1 MKEQIRGNNF
11 GENCFRGSNF
21 GENYFRGNSFGE
33 NYFLCIRMIILF
45 VLEIYIVLSQSV
57 LTGASAWVLLLLALF
72 VGAVAGKELV
82 KEKRKWVFWIA
93 GCVCCLLMICYLGR
107 EFVLLLIFFCFEV
120 LTNVKPTLFWYTVPF
135 VPACVTSG
143 IGIEVQL
150 LFTLFMGMLCVQHD
164 LVVVSYQRQTREDTL
179 SEQQLKKTMYEKE
192 HELHEEI
199 DRGFLRAE
207 NQLLEER
214 TRLSQTLHDKL
225 GHTINGSVYQ
235 LEAVKVLMEREPE
248 RARGM
253 TQAVIDQLRTGM
265 DEIRA
270 ILRKERPE
278 KYKLALLQLEQLCA
292 DCNRKGIE
300 AVLFTEGDVSF
311 VPEAYLEIILDNAYE
326 AVSNALKYAQCTKI
340 EIRLYAMN
348 QMIRCSISDNGV
360 GCDKVVDGM
369 GIAGMKRRVRGV
381 NGILD
386 FDTELG
392 FTINMLLPLEKENG

>member
-1 MKEQIRGNNF
+1 MKEQ
-11 GENCFRGSNF
+11 FRG
-21 GENYFRGNSFGE
+21 GENYFRE
-33 NYFLCIRMIILF
+33 EYFLGMRMVVLF

-72 VGAVAGKELV
+72 VGAMAGKELV
-82 KEKRKWVFWIA
+82 KEKLKWVFLIA

-107 EFVLLLIFFCFEV
+107 EFLLLLVFLCFEV
-120 LTNVKPTLFWYTVPF
+120 LTTVKPSPFWYIVPF
-135 VPACVTSG
+135 LPACLTSRIG
-143 IGIEVQL
+143 IGVQL
-150 LFTLFMGMLCVQHD
+150 LLTLFMGMLYVQHD

-248 RARGM
+248 RAKGM

-292 DCNRKGIE
+292 DCDRKGIE

-340 EIRLYAMN
+340 EIRLYVMN

-392 FTINMLLPLEKENG
+392 FTINMLLPLGRENE

>member
-1 MKEQIRGNNF
+1 MKEQ
-11 GENCFRGSNF
+11 FRG
-21 GENYFRGNSFGE
+21 GGNYFREGYFREG
-33 NYFLCIRMIILF
+33 YFLGMRMVVLF

-72 VGAVAGKELV
+72 VGAMAGKELA
-82 KEKRKWVFWIA
+82 KEKFKWIFLIA

-107 EFVLLLIFFCFEV
+107 EFLLLFVFLCFEV
-120 LTNVKPTLFWYTVPF
+120 LTTVKPSPFWYIVPF
-135 VPACVTSG
+135 LPACLTSRIG
-143 IGIEVQL
+143 IGVQL
-150 LFTLFMGMLCVQHD
+150 LLALFMGMLYVQHD

-179 SEQQLKKTMYEKE
+179 SEQQLKKTMYAKE

-199 DRGFLRAE
+199 NRGLLRAE

-225 GHTINGSVYQ
+225 GHNINGSVYQ

-248 RARGM
+248 RARSM

-278 KYKLALLQLEQLCA
+278 KYKLALLQLRQLCE
-292 DCNRKGIE
+292 DCSKKGIE
-300 AVLFTEGDVSF
+300 AVLLTEGDVAC

-340 EIRLYAMN
+340 EIRLYVMN

-360 GCDKVVDGM
+360 GCAEIVDGM
-369 GIAGMKRRVRGV
+369 GIAGMRRRVREV

-386 FDTELG
+386 FDTEMG
-392 FTINMLLPLEKENG
+392 FTINMLLPLERENG